1 MIHSIPLS
9 QIKAGYYLLS
19 YITYYKLYIHY
30 NYKLNINIITMEKVS
45 LKYEAYTDGSCDNLS
60 PYGEGGS
67 AYIIL
72 KDGIIIKESKKGFV
86 GTTNNRMEMLAIISA
101 VKSVPKGAT
110 LTVYT
115 DSQYCITSFTNCKK
129 PKKNLDLINLYH
141 HCAASLH
148 EICFVWVKGH
158 SGNEYN
164 EHVDSLAY
172 SAYEEIINKYNLPKT
187 RVGKGR

>member
-1 MIHSIPLS
+1 MIRSIPLP

-101 VKSVPKGAT
+101 VNPFQKG
-110 LTVYT
+110 
-115 DSQYCITSFTNCKK
+115 
-129 PKKNLDLINLYH
+129 
-141 HCAASLH
+141 LH
-148 EICFVWVKGH
+148 
-158 SGNEYN
+158 
-164 EHVDSLAY
+164 
-172 SAYEEIINKYNLPKT
+172 
-187 RVGKGR
+187 

>member
-1 MIHSIPLS
+1 MIRSIPLP

-101 VKSVPKGAT
+101 VKSVPKRG
-110 LTVYT
+110 Y
-115 DSQYCITSFTNCKK
+115 
-129 PKKNLDLINLYH
+129 INRIHRFSIL
-141 HCAASLH
+141 
-148 EICFVWVKGH
+148 
-158 SGNEYN
+158 YN
-164 EHVDSLAY
+164 ELYELQETQKELRLNKPLSSLRR
-172 SAYEEIINKYNLPKT
+172 ITP
-187 RVGKGR
+187 

>member
-1 MIHSIPLS
+1 MIRSIPLP

-115 DSQYCITSFTNCKK
+115 DSQYCINELYELQETQKELRLNK
-129 PKKNLDLINLYH
+129 PLS
-141 HCAASLH
+141 SLRR
-148 EICFVWVKGH
+148 IT
-158 SGNEYN
+158 
-164 EHVDSLAY
+164 
-172 SAYEEIINKYNLPKT
+172 P
-187 RVGKGR
+187 

>member
-1 MIHSIPLS
+1 MIHSIPLP

-115 DSQYCITSFTNCKK
+115 DSQYCITSFRTARN
-129 PKKNLDLINLYH
+129 PKR
-141 HCAASLH
+141 
-148 EICFVWVKGH
+148 
-158 SGNEYN
+158 
-164 EHVDSLAY
+164 
-172 SAYEEIINKYNLPKT
+172 T
-187 RVGKGR
+187 

>member
-1 MIHSIPLS
+1 MIRSIPLP

-72 KDGIIIKESKKGFV
+72 KDGIIIKESKKRIRWHYEQPYGNAC
-86 GTTNNRMEMLAIISA
+86 NNKCRKIRSKRGYINR
-101 VKSVPKGAT
+101 
-110 LTVYT
+110 VYRF
-115 DSQYCITSFTNCKK
+115 SI
-129 PKKNLDLINLYH
+129 L
-141 HCAASLH
+141 
-148 EICFVWVKGH
+148 
-158 SGNEYN
+158 YN
-164 EHVDSLAY
+164 ELYELQETQKELRLNKPLSSLRR
-172 SAYEEIINKYNLPKT
+172 ITP
-187 RVGKGR
+187 

>member
-1 MIHSIPLS
+1 
-9 QIKAGYYLLS
+9 
-19 YITYYKLYIHY
+19 
-30 NYKLNINIITMEKVS
+30 MEKVS

-110 LTVYT
+110 LTGIHRF
-115 DSQYCITSFTNCKK
+115 SI
-129 PKKNLDLINLYH
+129 L
-141 HCAASLH
+141 
-148 EICFVWVKGH
+148 
-158 SGNEYN
+158 YN
-164 EHVDSLAY
+164 ELYELQETQKELRLNKPLSSLRR
-172 SAYEEIINKYNLPKT
+172 ITP
-187 RVGKGR
+187 

>member
-1 MIHSIPLS
+1 MIHSIPLP

-129 PKKNLDLINLYH
+129 PKKDLDLINLYH
-141 HCAASLH
+141 HAPH
-148 EICFVWVKGH
+148 H
-158 SGNEYN
+158 SMRYVLFG
-164 EHVDSLAY
+164 
-172 SAYEEIINKYNLPKT
+172 
-187 RVGKGR
+187 

>member
-1 MIHSIPLS
+1 MIRSIPLP

-110 LTVYT
+110 LTGIHRF
-115 DSQYCITSFTNCKK
+115 SI
-129 PKKNLDLINLYH
+129 L
-141 HCAASLH
+141 
-148 EICFVWVKGH
+148 
-158 SGNEYN
+158 YN
-164 EHVDSLAY
+164 ELYELQETQKELRLNKPLSSLRR
-172 SAYEEIINKYNLPKT
+172 ITP
-187 RVGKGR
+187 